1 MIFGHKKSASPYTGD
16 TLFFVLVYAIARL
29 NKRSTLHRDRSIESL
44 INKLSKPI
52 KTASERRAYR
62 SASWMPQHGR
72 QYQRSSACRWRMG
85 GIKSRLRCRCRDQRL
100 NEPGTYCRMSNVRLL
115 TRTVGE
121 YSFAFGPQCMS
132 PFSRLQIIAP
142 NTTCGIKKERPIIQ
156 KNLPKLKI
164 SFYFLTMTDLYQNKT
179 AYLSHLP
186 TN

>member
-1 MIFGHKKSASPYTGD
+1 M
-16 TLFFVLVYAIARL
+16 LVYAIARL
-29 NKRSTLHRDRSIESL
+29 NKRSSLHRNRSIESL
-44 INKLSKPI
+44 KNKLSKPI

-132 PFSRLQIIAP
+132 PFSHTNNKHCAEHHMRLWKKRLMIIDICDK
-142 NTTCGIKKERPIIQ
+142 NNIFT
-156 KNLPKLKI
+156 KNLSYFTALKKLLAKEP
-164 SFYFLTMTDLYQNKT
+164 FY
-179 AYLSHLP
+179 LP
-186 TN
+186 FRGQ